1 MEMEYFII
9 FGSILVVVLSLGFII
24 FRLMTSLSDLR
35 YELKLGK
42 IQCQKDLDR
51 LEERINRFSNQSSS
65 DSRFSKDVEK
75 LEKVIK
81 SLNKMVDGKIEDIES
96 TKNILE
102 DE

>member
-1 MEMEYFII
+1 MEYFII
-9 FGSILVVVLSLGFII
+9 FGSILLIVLSLGFII
-24 FRLMTSLSDLR
+24 FRLMTSLSDLK

-51 LEERINRFSNQSSS
+51 LEERINRFSNHSSS

-81 SLNKMVDGKIEDIES
+81 SLNKMVDGKIEDMES
-96 TKNILE
+96 TKKLLE

>member
-1 MEMEYFII
+1 MEYFII

-24 FRLMTSLSDLR
+24 FRLMTSLSDLK

>member
-1 MEMEYFII
+1 MEYFII

-81 SLNKMVDGKIEDIES
+81 SLNKMVDGKLEDIES
-96 TKNILE
+96 TKKIWE

>member
-1 MEMEYFII
+1 MEYFII

-24 FRLMTSLSDLR
+24 FRLMTSLSDLK

-65 DSRFSKDVEK
+65 DSKFSKDVEK

-96 TKNILE
+96 TKKILE

>member
-1 MEMEYFII
+1 MEYFII

-24 FRLMTSLSDLR
+24 FRLMTSLSDLK

-96 TKNILE
+96 TKKILE